1 MTTFGCDFSYSA
13 MSFLVVVCRESLPH
27 HVMVRWILPSE
38 LDPPLQAPA
47 LRARTRASGTANDLK
62 RLPPPRRTPRN
73 LWNTAFSF
81 LRSLEPGCGDAAHE
95 APLTGEEKSEDRL

>member
-1 MTTFGCDFSYSA
+1 
-13 MSFLVVVCRESLPH
+13 
-27 HVMVRWILPSE
+27 MVRWILPSE

-47 LRARTRASGTANDLK
+47 LRARTRASGTANGLK

-95 APLTGEEKSEDRL
+95 VPLTGEKKSEDRRQGDDRHGEDRSPWGLAGGV